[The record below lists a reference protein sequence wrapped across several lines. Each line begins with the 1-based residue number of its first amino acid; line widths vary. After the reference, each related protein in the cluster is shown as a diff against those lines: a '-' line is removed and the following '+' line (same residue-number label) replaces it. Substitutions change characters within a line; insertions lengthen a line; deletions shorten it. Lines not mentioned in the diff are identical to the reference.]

1 MNMKEIKKKAYNMAG
16 KIESQVERKEG
27 IPGGI
32 ADIVRGAGKIIKTV
46 AEGAKSVHEDIK
58 NKGGYGKV
66 AGDALEKVADKID
79 PLLEKIDKSYQSF
92 EDSFFIDGLFDEE
105 KAKQAL
111 SNTAEATKKYGSIAV
126 QNLSKLVK
134 EGVKTAKADY
144 RTFIPSKG
152 EREGKYKGI
161 GTAYAGK
168 ILFRD
173 DFESCIGFYIE
184 ANKKLPQALQTKKAI
199 LNDIKT
205 SASKNAEDL
214 TKFYSSASDK
224 NAHIKEKVIQRY
236 LKF

>member
-1 MNMKEIKKKAYNMAG
+1 MNIKDMKRKAYTIAG
-16 KIESQVERKEG
+16 KIESQVENKEG

-32 ADIVRGAGKIIKTV
+32 ADIVKGAGKIVKTV

-58 NKGGYGKV
+58 KRGGYGKV

-92 EDSFFIDGLFDEE
+92 EDSFFTGGLFDEE
-105 KAKQAL
+105 KAKKAL

-134 EGVKTAKADY
+134 EGVETAKADY
-144 RTFIPSKG
+144 RTFIPSKE
-152 EREGKYKGI
+152 ERQGKYNGI

-173 DFESCIGFYIE
+173 DFESCIGFYAE
-184 ANKKLPQALQTKKAI
+184 ASKKLPQALQTKEAI
-199 LNDIKT
+199 LNDIKA
-205 SASKNAEDL
+205 SASKNAEDII
-214 TKFYSSASDK
+214 KFYSSGSSK
-224 NAHIKEKVIQRY
+224 NVHIKEKVVKRY
-236 LKF
+236 LKD

>member
-1 MNMKEIKKKAYNMAG
+1 MDIKDIKKRAYNMAG
-16 KIESQVERKEG
+16 KIESQVEKKEG

-32 ADIVRGAGKIIKTV
+32 ADIVRGAGKIVKTV
-46 AEGAKSVHEDIK
+46 ADGAKSVHEDIK

-66 AGDALEKVADKID
+66 AGDALEKVADKTD
-79 PLLEKIDKSYQSF
+79 SLFEKMDNAYQSF
-92 EDSFFIDGLFDEE
+92 EDSFFTDGLFDEE

-134 EGVKTAKADY
+134 EGVETAKADY

-152 EREGKYKGI
+152 ERGGKYKGI

-173 DFESCIGFYIE
+173 DFESCIGFYTE

-199 LNDIKT
+199 LNDIKA

-214 TKFYSSASDK
+214 TKFYSSSGLFSV
-224 NAHIKEKVIQRY
+224 HIKAKVVQKY
-236 LKF
+236 LKS